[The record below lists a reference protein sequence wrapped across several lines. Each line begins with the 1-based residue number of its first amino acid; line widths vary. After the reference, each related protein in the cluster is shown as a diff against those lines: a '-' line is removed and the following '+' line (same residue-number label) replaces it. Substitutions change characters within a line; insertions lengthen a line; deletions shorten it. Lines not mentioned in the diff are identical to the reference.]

1 MIKNTISDDT
11 NKALNLARVSERYS
25 KDDVM
30 QYPDGWYVC
39 FLSTAKRYVKVSDGF
54 KTKAIAETERKLLN
68 AR

>member
-1 MIKNTISDDT
+1 MSKETDYK
-11 NKALNLARVSERYS
+11 KALHISSVSERYS